1 MIEQIDWFGAN
12 DMWKESWKEF
22 SWKWFK
28 AIVLAGSITILLRNF
43 IFIPMTIEGSSMIP
57 TFQPDDQII
66 VETIYDI
73 ERFDLVVFHDSS
85 NRTLVKRVIG
95 LPGEKIRYENDQL
108 YINDKKIE
116 EDFLDNDLVNNAGG
130 VWTSDFTLEELTG
143 AQTIPED
150 EYFVLGDNRRSS
162 NDSRY
167 FGNIPL
173 DSIIGETSFT
183 YYPFN
188 RIKNVQ

>member
-1 MIEQIDWFGAN
+1 MRQ
-12 DMWKESWKEF
+12 KSWKEF
-22 SWKWFK
+22 SWEWFK
-28 AIVLAGSITILLRNF
+28 ALLLAGLITVLLRNF

-57 TFQPDDQII
+57 TFQQDDQII
-66 VETIYDI
+66 VRTIYNNI

-95 LPGEKIRYENDQL
+95 LPGEEIRYESDQL
-108 YINDKKIE
+108 YINDQKIE
-116 EDFLDNDLVNNAGG
+116 EKFLDNDLVNHAGG

-143 AQTIPED
+143 TKIVPEN

-167 FGNIPL
+167 FGNVPL

-188 RIKNVQ
+188 RIKFIP

>member
-1 MIEQIDWFGAN
+1 MFGEN
-12 DMWKESWKEF
+12 VMKKKSWKEF
-22 SWKWFK
+22 SWEWFK
-28 AIVLAGSITILLRNF
+28 ALLLAAIITAILRNF

-57 TFQPDDQII
+57 TFQQDDQII
-66 VETIYDI
+66 VRTIYDI
-73 ERFDLVVFHDSS
+73 QRFDLVVFHDSS

-95 LPGEKIRYENDQL
+95 LPGESIRYEKDQL
-108 YINDKKIE
+108 YINDQKIE
-116 EDFLDNDLVNNAGG
+116 EKFLDNNLVNDAGG
-130 VWTSDFTLEELTG
+130 IWTSDFTLEELTG
-143 AQTIPED
+143 TQIVPED

-167 FGNIPL
+167 FGSIPV

-188 RIKNVQ
+188 RIKFVP

>member
-1 MIEQIDWFGAN
+1 MRQ
-12 DMWKESWKEF
+12 KSWKEF
-22 SWKWFK
+22 SWEWFK
-28 AIVLAGSITILLRNF
+28 AFLLAGSITVLLRNF

-57 TFQPDDQII
+57 TFQQDDQII
-66 VETIYDI
+66 VRTIYNNI

-95 LPGEKIRYENDQL
+95 LPGEEIRYENDQL
-108 YINDKKIE
+108 YIDDQKIE
-116 EDFLDNDLVNNAGG
+116 EKFLDNNLVNHAGG

-143 AQTIPED
+143 TQIVPED

-167 FGNIPL
+167 FGSVPI
-173 DSIIGETSFT
+173 DSIIGETSIT

-188 RIKNVQ
+188 RIKFIP